1 METIIIGKPAVN
13 VYLPLQEF
21 PEEGDVFLIRQK
33 NESVGNVGATSAC
46 LLAKWGKHIKLNQ
59 NLWKRILNRVHP

>member
-21 PEEGDVFLIRQK
+21 PNEGDVFHINTK
-33 NESVGNVGATSAC
+33 YESVGNVGATSSC
-46 LLAKWGKHIKLNQ
+46 LLAKYGLKT
-59 NLWKRILNRVHP
+59 ILLE